1 MFKRLKKHWGA
12 DNKKL
17 FLILLTFTIT
27 GSLTAWLSNKIPIWL
42 LMEKFSWA
50 WWLSKIAVFIFGY
63 QVLILIIGYC
73 LGQFP
78 FFWNY
83 EKKILRAFGF
93 LRRSKKTEN
102 ADMKNICLF
111 ASGAGSNAE
120 KIIDYFRGHS
130 SICVVLIVCNNPKAG
145 VISIANRQN
154 IPLLMIE
161 KSIFNKTG
169 YVGQLSAYHID
180 LIVLA
185 GFLLKIPEIL
195 LKAYPGKIINLH
207 PALLPAYG
215 GAGMYGPAVHKAI
228 LADGKKESGIT
239 IHFVD
244 EVYDHGEIILQEKCF
259 IDENDSVESLTG
271 KIRLLEHENFAPT
284 IEKLLTLNNS
294 QKK

>member
-1 MFKRLKKHWGA
+1 MFKRLKKHWEA

-27 GSLTAWLSNKIPIWL
+27 GSLTAWLSNRIPAWL
-42 LMEKFSWA
+42 LMEKFSLA

-93 LRRSKKTEN
+93 LKKSGKPGN
-102 ADMKNICLF
+102 SDIKNICLF

-130 SICVVLIVCNNPKAG
+130 SIHVSLIVCNNPKAG
-145 VISIANRQN
+145 VISIAKREN

-161 KSIFNKTG
+161 KSLFYKTG
-169 YVGQLSAYHID
+169 YLCQLSAYNID
-180 LIVLA
+180 LVVLA
-185 GFLLKIPEIL
+185 GFLLKIPGVL

-215 GAGMYGPAVHKAI
+215 GEGMYGSAVHTAVI
-228 LADGKKESGIT
+228 ADGQKESGIT
-239 IHFVD
+239 IHYVD
-244 EVYDHGEIILQEKCF
+244 EEYDHGEIIFQEKCF
-259 IDENDSVESLTG
+259 LDENDSVECLTG
-271 KIRLLEHENFAPT
+271 KIRLLEHKNFAPT
-284 IEKLLTLNNS
+284 IEKLLFVKNS
-294 QKK
+294 